1 MAATQGQQVFR
12 ATSSRLSLNKMEVG
26 VERPILMI
34 MQGLPG
40 SGKTKIAMQYV
51 ERGYQLVQKDC
62 LRYAFDIDKN
72 WNGWS
77 EELERKVNEAAK
89 LQLNG
94 LMRLGLNIV
103 VDETNTKMEKFDVY
117 CALAY
122 LFHYNV
128 VVHRV
133 DTPVSLCK
141 ERRLPNGFPDHVID
155 RINSNLD
162 MFKRVID
169 PMIHDY
175 EVGLRI
181 SSVTEEGVSDYV

>member
-1 MAATQGQQVFR
+1 MVATQGQQVFR

-77 EELERKVNEAAK
+77 EEFENRAKDAAK

-103 VDETNTKMEKFDVY
+103 IDETNTKMEKFDVY
-117 CALAY
+117 HALAY
-122 LFHYNV
+122 IYGY
-128 VVHRV
+128 RV
-133 DTPVSLCK
+133 YLNRVETPVHVCK
-141 ERRLPNGFPDHVID
+141 ARRVPNGFPEHVID
-155 RINSNLD
+155 RINDNLD
-162 MFKRVID
+162 LFKKVMD
-169 PMIHDY
+169 PMLPEYDTIIK
-175 EVGLRI
+175 I
-181 SSVTEEGVSDYV
+181 SKLGSEYAEQ